1 MLGGDGPAVLQ
12 GRHFFPRLVHVGVEV
27 FGFFALDELR
37 VVVGDA
43 GEGAA
48 EPRAERHDVCICVCG

>member
-1 MLGGDGPAVLQ
+1 MGFVFGGDGTAVFQ
-12 GRHFFPRLVHVGVEV
+12 GRHFFSRLVHIGVEV

-43 GEGAA
+43 GESAA
-48 EPRAERHDVCICVCG
+48 